1 MLELMCWFHSL
12 SGYHFPGTCTCA
24 REESMQ
30 GEREGGDREGRGDGG
45 RERGREGKW
54 GEGGEEIIKA
64 HPTG

>member
-1 MLELMCWFHSL
+1 
-12 SGYHFPGTCTCA
+12 
-24 REESMQ
+24 MQ